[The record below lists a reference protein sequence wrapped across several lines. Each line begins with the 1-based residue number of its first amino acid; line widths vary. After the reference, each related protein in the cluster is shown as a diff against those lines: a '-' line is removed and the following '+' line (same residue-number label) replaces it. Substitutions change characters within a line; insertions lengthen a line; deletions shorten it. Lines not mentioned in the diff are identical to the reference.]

1 MYVWWMQVSF
11 FHISLIPNCEYLGI
25 VHVSTHMC
33 MWLRLMLLPVFILC
47 RLQLGKLC
55 PTGSQRFTVVHIKV
69 PSLNKSNQSWESY
82 FACDLNF
89 FISRKQPLCAC
100 CVRWS
105 GIMTMRNQVTTVK
118 LNWIELCSVSAFGG
132 QHVNTHFKLLA
143 ANCRCSSRFTLIFN
157 HCRHTCQLI
166 IKILFFLSC

>member
-1 MYVWWMQVSF
+1 MQSGIISMYVWWMQVSF

-105 GIMTMRNQVTTVK
+105 GIMTMRNQVK
-118 LNWIELCSVSAFGG
+118 LNWVVFSQCIWRPAYKHTLQTLS
-132 QHVNTHFKLLA
+132 FKL
-143 ANCRCSSRFTLIFN
+143 
-157 HCRHTCQLI
+157 QM
-166 IKILFFLSC
+166 